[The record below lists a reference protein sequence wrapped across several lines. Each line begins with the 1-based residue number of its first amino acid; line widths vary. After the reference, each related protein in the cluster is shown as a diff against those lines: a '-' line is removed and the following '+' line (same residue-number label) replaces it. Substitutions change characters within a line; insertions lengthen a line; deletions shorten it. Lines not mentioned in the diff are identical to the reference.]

1 VFSRILITSGPTIEP
16 IDPVRFL
23 SNRSSGM
30 TGYQLAVSALAR
42 NLGPVSF
49 VTGPSAWLPVGVELV
64 RVETA
69 LEMRQAVIERLPQAD
84 AVIMAAAVSDYRSL
98 KYYPEKLKKSGER
111 LTLELMRNPDILL
124 EAGQCKRPGQIL
136 VGFAAE
142 TDDIFAN
149 AQRKLQ
155 AKNLD
160 LLVLNEISEANP
172 AFGREENQV
181 FLVRAD
187 GVRRLERMSK
197 ALVASRI
204 WDEVVALAAGR
215 PLPEA

>member
-1 VFSRILITSGPTIEP
+1 MFSRILITSGPTIEP